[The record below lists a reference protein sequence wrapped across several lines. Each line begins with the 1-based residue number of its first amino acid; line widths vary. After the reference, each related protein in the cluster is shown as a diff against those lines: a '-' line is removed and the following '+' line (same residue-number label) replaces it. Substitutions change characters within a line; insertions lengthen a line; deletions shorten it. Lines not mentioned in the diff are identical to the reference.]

1 MVPIGL
7 SIRINRRYG
16 FARFAHLGSLSMKVV
31 VVGGCGGGGGFDVDE
46 DDVEVDGVVIDVELD
61 QRM

>member
-31 VVGGCGGGGGFDVDE
+31 VVGGGCGGGFDVDE